1 MTPSARYSAAIII
14 LDRIMVGAPAEREL
28 TSWARSN
35 RFAGSKDRA
44 AIRDIV
50 YDCIRNLR
58 SYGYISGLEGARGVL
73 IGRLLS
79 RKEEISLIFNSQG
92 YAPTSLSDDE
102 KKIVYAQKACMPNA
116 VQMDIPDWIDKKF
129 GSIYDYDLLK
139 SRAPIDIRVNLKK
152 ISIEAVISELQKDGI
167 EAYRL
172 DFVKSAIRV
181 DGETRK
187 IPQTKLY
194 LDGFIELQ
202 DAGSQA
208 LVSELNCPERGTV
221 LDYCAGGGGKTLAL
235 ASIIPNDVS
244 LSAYDKS
251 EIRLKELKLRAS
263 RAGIN
268 VKFLDN
274 DPVKKNQKYDLVI
287 IDVPCTG
294 SGSWR
299 RSPDAKW
306 KLTEDRLEDL
316 IKIQSEILQNT
327 SKLVATG
334 GTLAYMTCSLFDCEN
349 QVQIKN
355 FINKNHGWKIILSK
369 KFPLSIRSDG
379 FYLAILSK

>member
-221 LDYCAGGGGKTLAL
+221 LD
-235 ASIIPNDVS
+235 
-244 LSAYDKS
+244 SAYDKS

-268 VKFLDN
+268 VKLLDN